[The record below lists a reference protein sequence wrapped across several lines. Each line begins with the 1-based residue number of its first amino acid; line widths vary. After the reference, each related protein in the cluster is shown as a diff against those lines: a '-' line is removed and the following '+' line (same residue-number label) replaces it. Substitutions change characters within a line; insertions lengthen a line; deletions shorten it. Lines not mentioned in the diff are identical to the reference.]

1 MKKIIAI
8 TLLGIKLIAL
18 DFGKDV
24 DIIGKWYIRSV
35 DDLVFSFASGVGNK
49 WIFNFKQ
56 DGSIYDISKEKEAK
70 KQLNWKYDKDKEG
83 IVHINFEFQT
93 ENKELSNFVFGSLV
107 NDYIKIKEK
116 INLKENR
123 NCYLVNVINR
133 ERDIYMCE
141 ILDKKEIQR
150 RERERAKK
158 AIKIN

>member
-8 TLLGIKLIAL
+8 ISIGIKLIAL

-24 DIIGKWYIRSV
+24 DIVGKWYIRSV
-35 DDLVFSFASGVGNK
+35 DDVAFNFTSGVGNK
-49 WIFNFKQ
+49 WTLNFKP
-56 DGSIYDISKEKEAK
+56 DGSIYDILKDREIK
-70 KQLNWKYDKDKEG
+70 KQLSWTYDKG
-83 IVHINFEFQT
+83 QQGVVHINFEFQA

-133 ERDIYMCE
+133 ERDVYMCE

-150 RERERAKK
+150 RERERAKR

>member
-8 TLLGIKLIAL
+8 ILLGIKLIAL

-24 DIIGKWYIRSV
+24 NIIGKWYIRSV
-35 DDLVFSFASGVGNK
+35 DDLVFSFASGIGNK

-56 DGSIYDISKEKEAK
+56 DGSIYDILKDKEVK
-70 KQLNWKYDKDKEG
+70 KQLSWTYDKEQKG
-83 IVHINFEFQT
+83 IVHIKFEFQT
-93 ENKELSNFVFGSLV
+93 KNKELSNFIFGSLT

-116 INLKENR
+116 LNLVENR
-123 NCYLVNVINR
+123 DCYLVNIINK

-141 ILDKKEIQR
+141 ILDKKESQR
-150 RERERAKK
+150 RERERAKR